1 MPRIQSSDTSPVAV
15 RYGPAPYTPHP
26 LMNPRQEK
34 LIQIARTRGPV
45 SLEDLAGLLKVS
57 VQTVRRD
64 VQQLAQ
70 VGQLVRF
77 HGGVRAG
84 ATAENITYQQ
94 RETLNA
100 EAKSR
105 IARAVAASIPND
117 CSLMLTVGTT
127 TCAVARELRGH
138 RGLRVVTNDM
148 AIAQIL
154 SGNRDIEVHMCGGF
168 VRARDHAIVG
178 EAAVDFVR
186 QFRFDTVII
195 GVAGIEPDG
204 SMRDFDYREVKVTE
218 AAIAHSRQVWVV
230 ADASKFERRAMVEVA
245 HISKV
250 NALFTD
256 APPPGPLAALLAEA
270 AVAVEIA
277 DA

>member
-1 MPRIQSSDTSPVAV
+1 M
-15 RYGPAPYTPHP
+15 
-26 LMNPRQEK
+26 
-34 LIQIARTRGPV
+34 
-45 SLEDLAGLLKVS
+45 SLEDLANQLSVS

-94 RETLNA
+94 RESHNA
-100 EAKSR
+100 AAKAR
-105 IARAVAASIPND
+105 IAQSVAARIPND

-127 TCAVARELRGH
+127 TCAVARELHGH
-138 RGLRVVTNDM
+138 HGLRVVTNDM
-148 AIAQIL
+148 AIAQLL
-154 SGNRDIEVHMCGGF
+154 SSNRDIEVHMCGGF
-168 VRARDHAIVG
+168 VRARDYAIVG
-178 EAAVDFVR
+178 EAAVDFVS
-186 QFRFDTVII
+186 QFRFDIVII

-245 HISKV
+245 HVTKID
-250 NALFTD
+250 ALFTD
-256 APPPGPLAALLAEA
+256 APPPEPFATLLTEA
-270 AVAVEIA
+270 AVTVEVA
-277 DA
+277 SLDG

>member
-1 MPRIQSSDTSPVAV
+1 
-15 RYGPAPYTPHP
+15 
-26 LMNPRQEK
+26 MNPRQEQ
-34 LIQIARTRGPV
+34 LIQLARSQGPV
-45 SLEDLAGLLKVS
+45 SLEELAAKLNVS

-70 VGQLVRF
+70 TGQLVRF

-100 EAKSR
+100 DAKTR
-105 IARAVAASIPND
+105 IARVVASRIPND

-127 TCAVARELRGH
+127 TCAVARELRNH
-138 RGLRVVTNDM
+138 RGLRIVTNDM
-148 AIAQIL
+148 AIAQVL
-154 SGNRDIEVHMCGGF
+154 SANREVEVHMCGGF

-178 EAAVDFVR
+178 EAAVDFVK
-186 QFRFDTVII
+186 QFRFDTVIL

-204 SMRDFDYREVKVTE
+204 SMRDYDYREVKVTE

-230 ADASKFERRAMVEVA
+230 ADVSKFERGAMVEVA
-245 HISKV
+245 HVSRID
-250 NALFTD
+250 ALFTD
-256 APPPGPLAALLAEA
+256 ATPPGEFAAMLSA
-270 AVAVEIA
+270 AGVAVDVA
-277 DA
+277 GA

>member
-1 MPRIQSSDTSPVAV
+1 
-15 RYGPAPYTPHP
+15 
-26 LMNPRQEK
+26 MNPRQEQ
-34 LIQIARTRGPV
+34 LVRIARSQGPV
-45 SLEDLAGLLKVS
+45 SLEELATRLKVS

-70 VGQLVRF
+70 IGQLVRF

-94 RETLNA
+94 RENLNA
-100 EAKSR
+100 GAKAR
-105 IARAVAASIPND
+105 IGRAVAARIPDD

-127 TCAVARELRGH
+127 TFAVARELRNH
-138 RGLRVVTNDM
+138 RGLRIVTNDM
-148 AIAQIL
+148 AIAQLL
-154 SGNRDIEVHMCGGF
+154 SANREMEVHLCGGV

-218 AAIAHSRQVWVV
+218 MAIAQSRQVWVV
-230 ADASKFERRAMVEVA
+230 ADVSKFERGAMVEVA
-245 HISKV
+245 HVSKV
-250 NALFTD
+250 DTLFTD
-256 APPPGPLAALLAEA
+256 AMPPGAFAALLAEA
-270 AVAVEIA
+270 GVSVEVAGG
-277 DA
+277 

>member
-1 MPRIQSSDTSPVAV
+1 
-15 RYGPAPYTPHP
+15 
-26 LMNPRQEK
+26 MNPRQEK
-34 LIQIARTRGPV
+34 LIQLARSQGPL
-45 SLEDLAGLLKVS
+45 SLENLATELQVS

-70 VGQLVRF
+70 SGQLVRF
-77 HGGVRAG
+77 HGGVKAG
-84 ATAENITYQQ
+84 GTAANITYQQ

-100 EAKSR
+100 QAKSR
-105 IARAVAASIPND
+105 IGRAVAERIPND
-117 CSLMLTVGTT
+117 SSLMLTVGTT
-127 TCAVARELRGH
+127 TCAVARELRDH
-138 RGLRVVTNDM
+138 KGLRVVTNDM
-148 AIAQIL
+148 TIAQVL
-154 SGNRDIEVHMCGGF
+154 SMNPEVEVHMCGGF

-245 HISKV
+245 PVATVHS
-250 NALFTD
+250 LFTNA
-256 APPPGPLAALLAEA
+256 APPPGLRALLDNAG
-270 AVAVEIA
+270 VAVEVV
-277 DA
+277 

>member
-1 MPRIQSSDTSPVAV
+1 
-15 RYGPAPYTPHP
+15 
-26 LMNPRQEK
+26 MNPRQEQ
-34 LIQIARTRGPV
+34 LIQLARSQGPV
-45 SLEDLAGLLKVS
+45 SLEELADRLNVS

-70 VGQLVRF
+70 IGQLVRF

-94 RETLNA
+94 RESLNA
-100 EAKSR
+100 DAKTR
-105 IARAVAASIPND
+105 IARAVAARIPND

-127 TCAVARELRGH
+127 TCAVARELRNH
-138 RGLRVVTNDM
+138 RGLRIVTNDM
-148 AIAQIL
+148 AIAQLL
-154 SGNRDIEVHMCGGF
+154 SVNREMEVHMCGGF

-230 ADASKFERRAMVEVA
+230 ADASKFERGAMVEVA
-245 HISKV
+245 HVSKID
-250 NALFTD
+250 ALFTD
-256 APPPGPLAALLAEA
+256 KKPPGEFDSLFAEA
-270 AVAVEIA
+270 GVMVEIA
-277 DA
+277 

>member
-1 MPRIQSSDTSPVAV
+1 
-15 RYGPAPYTPHP
+15 
-26 LMNPRQEK
+26 MNPRQEQ
-34 LIQIARTRGPV
+34 LIQLTRSQGPLT
-45 SLEDLAGLLKVS
+45 LEQLAAKLNVS

-70 VGQLVRF
+70 IGQLVRF

-94 RETLNA
+94 RENLNA
-100 EAKSR
+100 DAKTR
-105 IARAVAASIPND
+105 IGRAVAARIPND

-127 TCAVARELRGH
+127 TFAVARELRNH
-138 RGLRVVTNDM
+138 RGLRIVTNDM
-148 AIAQIL
+148 AIAQLL
-154 SGNRDIEVHMCGGF
+154 SANREMEVHLCGGV

-178 EAAVDFVR
+178 EAAVDFVK

-218 AAIAHSRQVWVV
+218 TAIAHSRQVWVV
-230 ADASKFERRAMVEVA
+230 ADASKFERGSMVEVA
-245 HISKV
+245 HVSKV
-250 NALFTD
+250 DVLFTD
-256 APPPGPLAALLAEA
+256 ATPPGDFPALLAA
-270 AVAVEIA
+270 SGVAVEIA
-277 DA
+277 PP

>member
-1 MPRIQSSDTSPVAV
+1 
-15 RYGPAPYTPHP
+15 
-26 LMNPRQEK
+26 MNPRQEQ
-34 LIQIARTRGPV
+34 LIQIARSQGPV
-45 SLEDLAGLLKVS
+45 SLEDLATKLNVS

-70 VGQLVRF
+70 IGQLVRF

-94 RETLNA
+94 RENLNA
-100 EAKSR
+100 DAKTR
-105 IARAVAASIPND
+105 IGRAVAARIPDD

-127 TCAVARELRGH
+127 TFAVARELRNH
-138 RGLRVVTNDM
+138 RGLRIVTNDM
-148 AIAQIL
+148 AIAQLL
-154 SGNRDIEVHMCGGF
+154 STNREMEVHLCGGV

-178 EAAVDFVR
+178 EAAVDFVK

-218 AAIAHSRQVWVV
+218 TAIAHSRQVWVV
-230 ADASKFERRAMVEVA
+230 ADASKFERGAMVEVA
-245 HISKV
+245 HVSKV
-250 NALFTD
+250 DSLFTD
-256 APPPGPLAALLAEA
+256 ATPPGDFPALLAEA
-270 AVAVEIA
+270 GVAVEIA
-277 DA
+277 GR